1 MKRIR
6 VRATP
11 DPEVAPAAFHLLAD
25 SEAVEETRL
34 LEWNLGGEIGP
45 TMLFS
50 VDGDYDGLADAL
62 LEDDAIH
69 RAEITPIDE
78 RQAVLL
84 VTLLPDNVPMVGTI
98 FEAFTRTGLVIEMP
112 VIYRDGTVRG
122 TFVGESAALQSL
134 LDAFPPEVSVD
145 VREVGEFGGSGAA
158 ATLSARQREAVEA
171 GLALGYYDVPR
182 GATHRDVAE
191 RLGCAPSTASEHLQ
205 KAEAKLVRAAMEG
218 PDARWTREEARD

>member
-6 VRATP
+6 VQATP
-11 DPEVAPAAFHLLAD
+11 DPEVAPRPYKLLAD

-50 VDGDYDGLADAL
+50 VDGDYDGLAGTL
-62 LEDDAIH
+62 LDDDAIH

-84 VTLLPDNVPMVGTI
+84 VTVVPDNVPMVGTI

-112 VIYRDGTVRG
+112 VVYREGTVRA

-134 LDAFPPEVSVD
+134 LEAFPPAVTV
-145 VREVGEFGGSGAA
+145 VVKEVGEFGGSGTASI
-158 ATLSARQREAVEA
+158 LSDRQREAVLA
-171 GLALGYYDVPR
+171 GLELGYYDVPR
-182 GATHRDVAE
+182 EATHEDVAH
-191 RLGCAPSTASEHLQ
+191 RLDCSPSTASEHLQ
-205 KAEAKLVRAAMEG
+205 KAEAKLVRTAMSRG
-218 PDARWTREEARD
+218 RS